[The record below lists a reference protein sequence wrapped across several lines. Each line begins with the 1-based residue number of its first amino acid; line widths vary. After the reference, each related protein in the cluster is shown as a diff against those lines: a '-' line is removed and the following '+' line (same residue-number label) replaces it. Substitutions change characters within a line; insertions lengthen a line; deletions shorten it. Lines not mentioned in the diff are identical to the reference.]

1 MPHLLDKNHSKLL
14 KDEIKDAEWQV
25 IKRQQLIDYRTH
37 TLARKIYQQLTEPGS
52 LLLAGGIGFIF
63 GELTKRQPSKV
74 RGTAD
79 VKERRRSTETS
90 PLKAA
95 LNLFTSMQTL
105 YTALPLAWFMK
116 SRRNRQGTTTEAPR
130 PASRPEPTTATA
142 MLDRRK
148 YNRRKPL
155 NTARETLH

>member
-25 IKRQQLIDYRTH
+25 IKRQQLIDYRSH

-52 LLLAGGIGFIF
+52 MLLAGGIGFII
-63 GELTKRQPSKV
+63 GELTKRQPAKA
-74 RGTAD
+74 RGTA
-79 VKERRRSTETS
+79 VKERRRGTETS

-95 LNLFTSMQTL
+95 VNLFTSMQTL
-105 YTALPLAWFMK
+105 YTALPLAWLMK
-116 SRRNRQGTTTEAPR
+116 SRRPRQGTTT
-130 PASRPEPTTATA
+130 ASRAEPKTTTAV
-142 MLDRRK
+142 LNRRR

-155 NTARETLH
+155 TIASDTTFH